1 VSDNFR
7 IGAWL
12 VEPSLNVVSQN
23 SKAFHIEPKVMEV
36 LVCLARHAGETVS
49 KKTLIQA
56 VWSDTFVTDDVLT
69 RSISELRRVF
79 DDDAKQSRFIQTI
92 PKRGYRLVAAV
103 ETVSGTETTTVGEA
117 WNKESAPWERRA
129 VRRKT
134 WLGVAAI
141 ITGALV
147 LAGALA
153 GFNVAGLREKLLRR
167 TASTKI
173 QSLAVLPLTNLS
185 NDSAQ
190 DYFAEGMTDAL
201 ITELSQ
207 IASIKVISRTS
218 IMAYRKPDKPLSQVA
233 RELGVDGIVEG
244 TIQRSGNQIRIT
256 AQLIYAPAD
265 RHVWANSYQHSTE
278 DVLGLE
284 REIAQAIAREIQ
296 AKLTPQ
302 EKARLAG
309 RRPVSLQALETYL
322 QGRYHLGQAQSMA
335 FRNGLLESRL
345 KELAT
350 ARSFFEQALRE
361 DPSYAQ
367 AYVGLSDTWWDR
379 PVAEGGP
386 EKADTMLRKALDLD
400 PGLAEAHQALATLD
414 VLRLWKWSEAGQ
426 EYQRAIGL
434 NPNYAEAHARYA
446 EFLDMMGHFDEG
458 MKEFLRAQDLDPG
471 HDFNPNPFYRRRQY
485 DRAIELD
492 RNDVRR
498 HAFGFWSHWNL
509 AYDYEA
515 AGMHMEAAQ
524 EWVEVM
530 RILGYQEIADAMQ
543 RGLEHSGYKGALRE
557 LVVALEEMSTRG
569 RPVSAN
575 IPAQFYAFLGEKNRA
590 FDWLERGYLERNT
603 AYSAL
608 NVDPC
613 WDNLRSD
620 PRFKDLVRRVG
631 LPTPQA
637 PDRWHGR

>member
-1 VSDNFR
+1 MES
-7 IGAWL
+7 WL
-12 VEPSLNVVSQN
+12 VQPSLNTVSQGG
-23 SKAFHIEPKVMEV
+23 KTFHIEPKVMEV
-36 LVCLARHAGETVS
+36 LVCLARHAGETLS
-49 KKTLIQA
+49 KQTLLQA

-69 RSISELRRVF
+69 RAISELRRVLE
-79 DDDAKQSRFIQTI
+79 DDARESRFIQTI
-92 PKRGYRLVAAV
+92 SKRGYRLVASV
-103 ETVSGTETTTVGEA
+103 DKGSGTADSKVQEPEDRKA
-117 WNKESAPWERRA
+117 APSERQA
-129 VRRKT
+129 PRRKT
-134 WLGVAAI
+134 WVGVVAAAGGVAALALI
-141 ITGALV
+141 LAGLSVGAL
-147 LAGALA
+147 
-153 GFNVAGLREKLLRR
+153 RQRLLSR
-167 TASTKI
+167 TTSTKI
-173 QSLAVLPLTNLS
+173 RSVAVLPMTNLS

-190 DYFAEGMTDAL
+190 EYFADGMTDAL

-218 IMAYRKPDKPLSQVA
+218 VMAYRKPDKALSQVA

-256 AQLIYAPAD
+256 AQLIYAPTD
-265 RHVWANSYQHSTE
+265 RHIWANSYEHSTE

-284 REIAQAIAREIQ
+284 REVAQAIAREIQ
-296 AKLTPQ
+296 AKLTPR

-309 RRPVSLQALETYL
+309 RRPVSLQAMETYL
-322 QGRYHLGQAQSMA
+322 QGRYHLEQAQSMA

-345 KELAT
+345 KEVAT

-361 DPSYAQ
+361 DPTYAQ

-386 EKADTMLRKALDLD
+386 EKADAMLRKALELD

-515 AGMHMEAAQ
+515 AGMHTEAAQ

-530 RILGYQEIADAMQ
+530 RILGYEEIADAMQ

-557 LVVALEEMSTRG
+557 LVLALEEMHTRG

-590 FDWLERGYLERNT
+590 FDWLERGYHERNA

-613 WDNLRSD
+613 WDSLRSD

-631 LPTPQA
+631 LPTQ
-637 PDRWHGR
+637 

>member
-1 VSDNFR
+1 LAEEVVGDDFQ
-7 IGAWL
+7 IGRWL
-12 VEPSLNVVSQN
+12 VQPNLNTVSQN
-23 SKAFHIEPKVMEV
+23 GKTFHIEPKVMEV
-36 LVCLARHAGETVS
+36 LVCLARHAGETLS
-49 KKTLIQA
+49 RKTLLET
-56 VWSDTFVTDDVLT
+56 VWPDTFVSDDVLT
-69 RSISELRRVF
+69 RCISELRRVF
-79 DDDAKQSRFIQTI
+79 DDDAKESRFIQTI
-92 PKRGYRLVAAV
+92 SKRGYRLLARV
-103 ETVSGTETTTVGEA
+103 EKGSGTAVSKAQEPEDTKA
-117 WNKESAPWERRA
+117 APSERQA
-129 VRRKT
+129 PRRKT
-134 WLGVAAI
+134 WVGVVA
-141 ITGALV
+141 V
-147 LAGALA
+147 AGGMAALA
-153 GFNVAGLREKLLRR
+153 VILDGVNVGGLRERLLSR
-167 TASTKI
+167 TTSTKI
-173 QSLAVLPLTNLS
+173 RSLAVLPLTNLS

-190 DYFAEGMTDAL
+190 EYFSDGMTDAL

-207 IASIKVISRTS
+207 IASVKVISRTS
-218 IMAYRKPDKPLSQVA
+218 VMAYRKPDKPLSQVA

-265 RHVWANSYQHSTE
+265 RHVWANSYEHSTE

-284 REIAQAIAREIQ
+284 REVAQAIAHEIQ
-296 AKLTPQ
+296 AKLPPQ

-322 QGRYHLGQAQSMA
+322 LGRYHLEQAQSMA

-386 EKADTMLRKALDLD
+386 EKADTMLRKALELD

-414 VLRLWKWSEAGQ
+414 VLRQWRWTEAGQ
-426 EYQRAIGL
+426 EYQRAIEL

-446 EFLDMMGHFDEG
+446 EFLDMMGRFDDG

-485 DRAIELD
+485 DRAIKLD
-492 RNDVRR
+492 QNDVRR

-515 AGMHMEAAQ
+515 AGMHTEAAQ
-524 EWVEVM
+524 EWVEVT
-530 RILGYQEIADAMQ
+530 RILGYEEIADAMQ

-613 WDNLRSD
+613 WDSLRSD

-631 LPTPQA
+631 LPTQ
-637 PDRWHGR
+637 